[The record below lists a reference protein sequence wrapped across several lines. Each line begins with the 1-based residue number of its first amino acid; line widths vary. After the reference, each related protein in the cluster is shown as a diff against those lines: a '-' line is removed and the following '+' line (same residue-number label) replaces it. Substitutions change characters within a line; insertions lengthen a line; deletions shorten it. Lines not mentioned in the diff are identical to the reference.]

1 MDYKLKSKP
10 RCTIKTLA
18 LALGVGCFVSA
29 ASASVTYQ
37 INNSV
42 ADLETFNVT
51 IDGQTTLGALTGGIQ
66 ITRTAQTGGGPSLP
80 ANYVTVCTDI
90 QGTLYLGQSYV
101 YNTPVTSFG
110 GQTGVNPT
118 WGAVNTPA
126 YLSANANTPDAAN
139 AAQAIQNA
147 AHLFYTYGQLT
158 STGVGGTPDQM
169 AALQLAVWEALYDTT
184 VSGSVVTTGARFT
197 VSGGSDPAAIALA
210 NTWLSGLDGSY
221 GLTGYLLYPSQ
232 ITGVNADS
240 EPPQE
245 LLMAMPVPEAPTVVA
260 GALLLLPFGASAFKI
275 LRKKRQTI

>member
-1 MDYKLKSKP
+1 LNYKLKNKP
-10 RCTIKTLA
+10 RCTIQTLV
-18 LALGVGCFVSA
+18 LVLGVACFVSA
-29 ASASVTYQ
+29 ANASVTYQ

-66 ITRTAQTGGGPSLP
+66 ITKTAQTPGGPSLP

-101 YNTPVTSFG
+101 YNTPVTSFS

-118 WGAVNTPA
+118 WGAVNTPGYVSGFGA
-126 YLSANANTPDAAN
+126 DASN

-158 STGVGGTPDQM
+158 STGMGGTPDQM

-184 VSGSVVTTGARFT
+184 ASGSVVTTGARFT
-197 VSGGSDPAAIALA
+197 VSSGSDLAAIALA

-232 ITGVNADS
+232 KTGVNADG

-245 LLMAMPVPEAPTVVA
+245 LLIAMPVPEAPTVVA

-275 LRKKRQTI
+275 LRKKRSV